1 MPAAAKSPKRRR
13 GLLRGA
19 PFRCSKSLHPGPH
32 YGGRPPEKLCFIS
45 GAQNLTGGSKF
56 PPGHWAL
63 GVQNLELLQ
72 FHNGAWVFSAN
83 APGANPGGPGW
94 DRPLRRRET
103 VFVIRRR
110 GGSQTRPLKP
120 SPSKGEGV
128 WPEARRM
135 RVLSWYAHPPAG
147 GPRASPTQTR
157 KICGKPVRLGRATAR
172 VAPTEIGKRLRIR
185 RPPEPHLSPTATKA
199 LSIRGVPSSRPLP
212 SERQRKT
219 RENQSAEL
227 PAPLR

>member
-1 MPAAAKSPKRRR
+1 MCGGWSSCWRGELSRRGVAACGRRVTLPTAAKSPKRRR

-83 APGANPGGPGW
+83 APGAFSPQG
-94 DRPLRRRET
+94 RPH
-103 VFVIRRR
+103 V
-110 GGSQTRPLKP
+110 
-120 SPSKGEGV
+120 
-128 WPEARRM
+128 A
-135 RVLSWYAHPPAG
+135 
-147 GPRASPTQTR
+147 
-157 KICGKPVRLGRATAR
+157 AR
-172 VAPTEIGKRLRIR
+172 VS
-185 RPPEPHLSPTATKA
+185 LSRT
-199 LSIRGVPSSRPLP
+199 
-212 SERQRKT
+212 
-219 RENQSAEL
+219 
-227 PAPLR
+227 

>member
-1 MPAAAKSPKRRR
+1 M
-13 GLLRGA
+13 LRGA

-32 YGGRPPEKLCFIS
+32 YGGRVPARRSRIS
-45 GAQNLTGGSKF
+45 GAQNLSGNLNSHRATGPWVCRNQG
-56 PPGHWAL
+56 P
-63 GVQNLELLQ
+63 VR
-72 FHNGAWVFSAN
+72 FHNCAWVFSAN
-83 APGANPGGPGW
+83 APGANPGGPVW

-135 RVLSWYAHPPAG
+135 RALSWRAHPPAG

-157 KICGKPVRLGRATAR
+157 KIRGKPVRRGLKVNCPARAR
-172 VAPTEIGKRLRIR
+172 
-185 RPPEPHLSPTATKA
+185 
-199 LSIRGVPSSRPLP
+199 SRPQAHF
-212 SERQRKT
+212 EANRRK
-219 RENQSAEL
+219 A
-227 PAPLR
+227 AALRPR

>member
-1 MPAAAKSPKRRR
+1 MPAAAKEPKSRR

-32 YGGRPPEKLCFIS
+32 YGGRVPARRSRIS
-45 GAQNLTGGSKF
+45 GAQNLSGNLNSHRATGPWVCKNQG
-56 PPGHWAL
+56 P
-63 GVQNLELLQ
+63 VR
-72 FHNGAWVFSAN
+72 FHNCAWVFSAN
-83 APGANPGGPGW
+83 APGANPGGPVW

-135 RVLSWYAHPPAG
+135 RALSWRAHPPGDPLVTFPSG
-147 GPRASPTQTR
+147 GLSSEVQRFV
-157 KICGKPVRLGRATAR
+157 KK
-172 VAPTEIGKRLRIR
+172 EFKRRF
-185 RPPEPHLSPTATKA
+185 
-199 LSIRGVPSSRPLP
+199 
-212 SERQRKT
+212 
-219 RENQSAEL
+219 
-227 PAPLR
+227 PA

>member
-1 MPAAAKSPKRRR
+1 MR
-13 GLLRGA
+13 
-19 PFRCSKSLHPGPH
+19 
-32 YGGRPPEKLCFIS
+32 
-45 GAQNLTGGSKF
+45 
-56 PPGHWAL
+56 
-63 GVQNLELLQ
+63 
-72 FHNGAWVFSAN
+72 FHNCAWVCRAN
-83 APGANPGGPGW
+83 AFGANPGGPVW

-172 VAPTEIGKRLRIR
+172 VAPTGLQEHMQGPETPGGPVC
-185 RPPEPHLSPTATKA
+185 RPYGNRETSQDTPSPEPHLSPTSPKGA
-199 LSIRGVPSSRPLP
+199 LP
-212 SERQRKT
+212 SRRSATQRLPDTQRQR
-219 RENQSAEL
+219 
-227 PAPLR
+227 